1 MRPCS
6 GGRAVERTASSDGRG
21 ESRDFGLLMAEIRR
35 YIPDHTL
42 NIEQILEE
50 AKHRWLRPTEILEIL
65 RNYQKF
71 KLTAEPPA
79 RPAAGSMFLFDR
91 KALRYFRK
99 DGHRWRKKKDGK
111 TVREAHE
118 KLKAG
123 SVDVLH
129 CYYAH
134 GEDNENF
141 QRRCY
146 WMLDGQLE
154 HIVFVHYREVKEGY
168 KSGVSRL
175 LEDSGTQVE
184 NLQPSSVT
192 SFAQAAS
199 PASTVQTSYAS
210 SPNKID
216 WNGKALSSEFED
228 VDSRNGPGTSSLTQ
242 SIHGSMS
249 HNSSLLVPRVEG
261 FHTLPKNPPR
271 SWFAG
276 AKFDHS
282 TKSSLLPE
290 VSSSGQSVFS
300 LPGQNFFGDQLGG
313 AEFITHKLTDATLEG
328 NAVLDT
334 VVSANGLVTDRTAT
348 PQNVIQELD
357 FNLISPQFHN
367 LPGTQTVAA
376 STAQVE
382 NKAKDGG
389 ANNIESGELKKLDSF
404 GRWMDK
410 EIGGDCNDSLM
421 ASDSGNYWSTLSA
434 ENEDKEVSSLSH
446 HMQLDID
453 SLGPSLSQDQ
463 LFSIHDFSPDWAYS
477 GVDTKVLITGTF
489 LGSKKFSSETKWG
502 CMFGEIEVSAEVLSD
517 CVIRCQVPQHAP
529 GHVPFYVTCRNRL
542 SCSEVR
548 EFEYRENPSEIA
560 SMPGK
565 NVQRE
570 EILFQMRLAKLL
582 YLGPGM
588 KSSNC
593 SIKNCESCKKISTLF
608 YIRNDSKKDLGKVQ
622 DKCMVALG
630 DGIGFRDKLI
640 EGLLRDRLC
649 EWLACKVHEG
659 GKGPDVLDG
668 EGQGVIHLA
677 AGLGYEW
684 AMDLIVAASGNPN
697 FRDARGRTAL
707 HWASHFGREE
717 TVIDLIRLDAD
728 PTAVDDPT
736 PAFPGGQSAA
746 DLASFRGHKGISGYL
761 AEAFLSR
768 HLSSLNIDQNEMDR
782 DTATMEAEKETDIA
796 AQVESLSSKGELE
809 LLSLK
814 GSLAA
819 VRKSARAVALIHAA
833 YRTSSFRQRQ
843 LAKSSDDISEISL
856 DLAALG
862 SLNMVQR
869 RGHFEDYLH
878 SAAVKI
884 QQKYRGWKGRKDFLK
899 IRNRI
904 VKIQAHVRGHQVRKQ
919 YKKVVWSVGIVEKAI
934 LRWRRKR
941 TGLRGFRLG
950 KTIGDVKPE
959 SEKADEYDFLRI
971 SRKQKYAGVE
981 NALAR
986 VTSMVRYPEARDQY
1000 MRMVTKFEN
1009 IKMGDEG
1016 HGVSQP
1022 DESSR

>member
-1 MRPCS
+1 
-6 GGRAVERTASSDGRG
+6 
-21 ESRDFGLLMAEIRR
+21 MAETRR

-79 RPAAGSMFLFDR
+79 SPAAGSMFLFDR

-175 LEDSGTQVE
+175 LEDSG
-184 NLQPSSVT
+184 
-192 SFAQAAS
+192 
-199 PASTVQTSYAS
+199 
-210 SPNKID
+210 
-216 WNGKALSSEFED
+216 
-228 VDSRNGPGTSSLTQ
+228 
-242 SIHGSMS
+242 
-249 HNSSLLVPRVEG
+249 

-276 AKFDHS
+276 AKFDHG

-300 LPGQNFFGDQLGG
+300 LPGQNFFVDQPGG

-328 NAVLDT
+328 NAVSDT
-334 VVSANGLVTDRTAT
+334 VVSANGLITDRTAT

-367 LPGTQTVAA
+367 LSGTQTVAA

-389 ANNIESGELKKLDSF
+389 ANNIQSGELKKLDSF

-434 ENEDKEVSSLSH
+434 ENDDKEVSSLSH

-463 LFSIHDFSPDWAYS
+463 LFSIRDFSPDWAYS
-477 GVDTKVLITGTF
+477 GVDTKVMIIGTF

-502 CMFGEIEVSAEVLSD
+502 CMFGEIEVSAEVLND

-560 SMPGK
+560 SLPGK
-565 NVQRE
+565 NVQLE

-588 KSSNC
+588 KLSNC
-593 SIKNCESCKKISTLF
+593 SIKDCESCKKISTLF
-608 YIRNDSKKDLGKVQ
+608 YLRNDSKKDLGNVQ
-622 DKCMVALG
+622 DNCMVALG

-640 EGLLRDRLC
+640 ESLLRDRLC

-697 FRDARGRTAL
+697 FQRCTRENS
-707 HWASHFGREE
+707 AS
-717 TVIDLIRLDAD
+717 L
-728 PTAVDDPT
+728 
-736 PAFPGGQSAA
+736 
-746 DLASFRGHKGISGYL
+746 GIIFW
-761 AEAFLSR
+761 ER
-768 HLSSLNIDQNEMDR
+768 RN
-782 DTATMEAEKETDIA
+782 
-796 AQVESLSSKGELE
+796 
-809 LLSLK
+809 
-814 GSLAA
+814 
-819 VRKSARAVALIHAA
+819 
-833 YRTSSFRQRQ
+833 
-843 LAKSSDDISEISL
+843 SDCT
-856 DLAALG
+856 
-862 SLNMVQR
+862 
-869 RGHFEDYLH
+869 H
-878 SAAVKI
+878 
-884 QQKYRGWKGRKDFLK
+884 
-899 IRNRI
+899 
-904 VKIQAHVRGHQVRKQ
+904 
-919 YKKVVWSVGIVEKAI
+919 
-934 LRWRRKR
+934 
-941 TGLRGFRLG
+941 
-950 KTIGDVKPE
+950 
-959 SEKADEYDFLRI
+959 
-971 SRKQKYAGVE
+971 
-981 NALAR
+981 
-986 VTSMVRYPEARDQY
+986 
-1000 MRMVTKFEN
+1000 
-1009 IKMGDEG
+1009 
-1016 HGVSQP
+1016 
-1022 DESSR
+1022 

>member
-1 MRPCS
+1 M
-6 GGRAVERTASSDGRG
+6 
-21 ESRDFGLLMAEIRR
+21 LMAETRR
-35 YIPDHTL
+35 YIPDHTI

-184 NLQPSSVT
+184 NLQPSPVT

-210 SPNKID
+210 SPNRID

-228 VDSRNGPGTSSLTQ
+228 VDSRNGPGTSSLAQ

-249 HNSSLLVPRVEG
+249 HNSSLLSPRVEG
-261 FHTLPKNPPR
+261 FHVLPKNPPG
-271 SWFAG
+271 SWLAG
-276 AKFDHS
+276 AKFDLG
-282 TKSSLLPE
+282 TQSSLLPE
-290 VSSSGQSVFS
+290 ISSSERSVS
-300 LPGQNFFGDQLGG
+300 RLPGQKFFVDQPGG
-313 AEFITHKLTDATLEG
+313 AEFITNKLTDATLEG
-328 NAVLDT
+328 IAVPDT
-334 VVSANGLVTDRTAT
+334 VVSATGLITDRTAT

-357 FNLISPQFHN
+357 FNLISPQLHN
-367 LPGTQTVAA
+367 LSGTQTVAA

-382 NKAKDGG
+382 NKANDGG

-410 EIGGDCNDSLM
+410 EIGGDCDDSLM

-446 HMQLDID
+446 HMQLDTD

-463 LFSIHDFSPDWAYS
+463 LFSIRDFSPDWAYS
-477 GVDTKVLITGTF
+477 GVDTKVLIIGTF

-502 CMFGEIEVSAEVLSD
+502 CMFGEIEVSAEVLND

-529 GHVPFYVTCRNRL
+529 GRVPFYITCRNRL

-548 EFEYRENPSEIA
+548 EFEYRENPFGTA
-560 SMPGK
+560 SLPAESA
-565 NVQRE
+565 QQE
-570 EILFQMRLAKLL
+570 EILFQMRLSKLL

-593 SIKNCESCKKISTLF
+593 SIEDCERCKISTLF
-608 YIRNDSKKDLGKVQ
+608 SLRNDSKRDLGKVQ
-622 DKCMVALG
+622 DNCMVAVG

-640 EGLLRDRLC
+640 QSLLMDRLC

-659 GKGPDVLDG
+659 GKGSDVLDG

-677 AGLGYEW
+677 ASLGYEW
-684 AMDLIVAASGNPN
+684 AMDLIVAAGGNPN

-707 HWASHFGREE
+707 HWASYFGREE
-717 TVIDLIRLDAD
+717 TVIALIRLDAD
-728 PTAVDDPT
+728 PTAVDDPN

-746 DLASFRGHKGISGYL
+746 DLASCRGHKGISGYL

-768 HLSSLNIDQNEMDR
+768 HLSSLKINQNEMDH
-782 DTATMEAEKETDIA
+782 DTAAMAAEKETDIA
-796 AQVESLSSKGELE
+796 AQVASLSSKGEYE

-941 TGLRGFRLG
+941 TGLRGFRLE
-950 KTIGDVKPE
+950 KKIGDVKPE
-959 SEKADEYDFLRI
+959 SENADEYDFLRI
-971 SRKQKYAGVE
+971 SRKQKFAGVE
-981 NALAR
+981 KALAR
-986 VTSMVRYPEARDQY
+986 VTSMVRHPEAREQY

-1016 HGVSQP
+1016 CSVFQQ